1 MRDRDFQGQV
11 DDLLKRAYWNSRYSS
26 EIRRLHNI
34 ATEKQKP
41 RLKKTISEAIAAK
54 AVEPS
59 HSRSYKRFLS
69 SGSFAPYSIFMR
81 ALFTPHMEKE
91 LTEVLKLVLFSESS
105 TSTGSRKAVELAMK
119 AYPKAI
125 GWNEPEALKALKD
138 AVTVIESYDHD
149 QSTETSLN
157 ELKSAFELLVN
168 AEVKTSAEII
178 SIKCYSQLSRLQ
190 VRLQGTDLHDLATM
204 AYNRAC
210 YLI

>member
-1 MRDRDFQGQV
+1 MKDREFKGQV

-41 RLKKTISEAIAAK
+41 GLKRIIAEAIAAK
-54 AVEPS
+54 AVNPA
-59 HSRSYKRFLS
+59 HAGSYKRFFNR
-69 SGSFAPYSIFMR
+69 GSFKPY
-81 ALFTPHMEKE
+81 ALFFHALFVPHMEKV
-91 LTEVLKLVLFSESS
+91 LAEVLKLVLFSESS

-119 AYPKAI
+119 SYPKAI
-125 GWNEPEALKALKD
+125 GWNEPDALEALRKAVL
-138 AVTVIESYDHD
+138 VIEAYDHD
-149 QSTETSLN
+149 QTSPEAQE

-178 SIKCYSQLSRLQ
+178 SVRCYSQLSRLQ
-190 VRLQGTDLHDLATM
+190 VKLQGTDLHDLATM
-204 AYNRAC
+204 AFNRAC

>member
-1 MRDRDFQGQV
+1 MLDKDFKLQV

-41 RLKKTISEAIAAK
+41 GLKRIISEAIAAK
-54 AVEPS
+54 AVNPA
-59 HSRSYKRFLS
+59 HAGSYKRFFNR
-69 SGSFAPYSIFMR
+69 GSFKPYALFFH
-81 ALFTPHMEKE
+81 ALFTPHMEKV
-91 LTEVLKLVLFSESS
+91 LAEVLKLVLFSESS

-119 AYPKAI
+119 SYPKAI
-125 GWNEPEALKALKD
+125 GWNEPDALEALRKAVL
-138 AVTVIESYDHD
+138 VIEAYDHD
-149 QSTETSLN
+149 QTSPEAQE

-178 SIKCYSQLSRLQ
+178 SVRCYSQLSRLQ
-190 VRLQGTDLHDLATM
+190 VKLQGTDLHDLATM
-204 AYNRAC
+204 AFNRAC

>member
-1 MRDRDFQGQV
+1 MKDREFKGQV

-41 RLKKTISEAIAAK
+41 RLKKTIAEAIAAK
-54 AVEPS
+54 AVNPA
-59 HSRSYKRFLS
+59 HAGSYKRFFNR
-69 SGSFAPYSIFMR
+69 GSFKPYALFFH
-81 ALFTPHMEKE
+81 ALFTSHMEKE

-119 AYPKAI
+119 SYPKAI
-125 GWNEPEALKALKD
+125 GWNEPDALEALRKAVL
-138 AVTVIESYDHD
+138 VIEAYDHD
-149 QSTETSLN
+149 QTSPEAQE

-178 SIKCYSQLSRLQ
+178 SVRCYSQLSRLQ
-190 VRLQGTDLHDLATM
+190 VKLQGTDLHDLATM
-204 AYNRAC
+204 AFNRAC

>member
-69 SGSFAPYSIFMR
+69 NGSFAPYSIFMR

-105 TSTGSRKAVELAMK
+105 TSTGSRKAVELAMN

-138 AVTVIESYDHD
+138 AVSVIESYDHD

-178 SIKCYSQLSRLQ
+178 SIRCYSQLSRLQ
-190 VRLQGTDLHDLATM
+190 VKLQGTDLHDLATM

>member
-1 MRDRDFQGQV
+1 MKDMDFQSQV

-125 GWNEPEALKALKD
+125 SWNEPEALQALKD

-149 QSTETSLN
+149 QSTETALN

-178 SIKCYSQLSRLQ
+178 SIRCYSQLSRLQ
-190 VRLQGTDLHDLATM
+190 VKLQGTDLHDLATM

>member
-1 MRDRDFQGQV
+1 MKDRDFQGQV

-138 AVTVIESYDHD
+138 AVSVIESYDHD

>member
-1 MRDRDFQGQV
+1 MKDRDFQGQV

-41 RLKKTISEAIAAK
+41 HLKKTISEAIASR

-81 ALFTPHMEKE
+81 ALFVPHMEKE

-125 GWNEPEALKALKD
+125 GWNEPEALQALKD

-178 SIKCYSQLSRLQ
+178 SIRCYSQLSRLQ
-190 VRLQGTDLHDLATM
+190 VKLQGTDLHDLATL

>member
-1 MRDRDFQGQV
+1 
-11 DDLLKRAYWNSRYSS
+11 
-26 EIRRLHNI
+26 
-34 ATEKQKP
+34 
-41 RLKKTISEAIAAK
+41 
-54 AVEPS
+54 
-59 HSRSYKRFLS
+59 
-69 SGSFAPYSIFMR
+69 
-81 ALFTPHMEKE
+81 MEKE

-138 AVTVIESYDHD
+138 AVLVIEAYDHD
-149 QSTETSLN
+149 QSTETAQE

-168 AEVKTSAEII
+168 ADVKTSAEII
-178 SIKCYSQLSRLQ
+178 SIRCYSQLSRLQ

>member
-1 MRDRDFQGQV
+1 MKDKDFKGQV

-41 RLKKTISEAIAAK
+41 GLRKIIAEAIAAK
-54 AVEPS
+54 AVNPA
-59 HSRSYKRFLS
+59 HAGSYKRFFNR
-69 SGSFAPYSIFMR
+69 GSFKPYALFFH
-81 ALFTPHMEKE
+81 ALFTPHMQKE

-105 TSTGSRKAVELAMK
+105 TSTGSRKAIELAMK
-119 AYPKAI
+119 SYTKAI
-125 GWNEPEALKALKD
+125 GWNEPEALQALKA
-138 AVTVIESYDHD
+138 AVLVIESYNHD
-149 QSTETSLN
+149 QSSESAQQ

-204 AYNRAC
+204 AFNRAC

>member
-1 MRDRDFQGQV
+1 MLDKDFKGQV

-41 RLKKTISEAIAAK
+41 GLKKTIAEAIAGK
-54 AVEPS
+54 AVNPS
-59 HSRSYKRFLS
+59 HSRSYKTFLS
-69 SGSFAPYSIFMR
+69 KGSFAPYSIFMR
-81 ALFTPHMEKE
+81 ALFVPHMEKE

-125 GWNEPEALKALKD
+125 GWNEPESLEALKK
-138 AVTVIESYDHD
+138 AVLVIEAYDHD
-149 QSTETSLN
+149 QTSTETQQ

-178 SIKCYSQLSRLQ
+178 SVRCYSQLSRLQ
-190 VRLQGTDLHDLATM
+190 VKLQGTDLHDLATM
-204 AYNRAC
+204 AFNRAC

>member
-1 MRDRDFQGQV
+1 MKDRDFQGQV

-81 ALFTPHMEKE
+81 ALFVPHMEKE

-149 QSTETSLN
+149 QSTETAQD

-178 SIKCYSQLSRLQ
+178 SIRCYSQLSRLQ
-190 VRLQGTDLHDLATM
+190 VKLQGTDLHDLATM

>member
-1 MRDRDFQGQV
+1 MKDRDFQGQV

-41 RLKKTISEAIAAK
+41 GLKRIISEAIAAK
-54 AVEPS
+54 AVNPA
-59 HSRSYKRFLS
+59 HAGSYKRFFNR
-69 SGSFAPYSIFMR
+69 GSFKPY
-81 ALFTPHMEKE
+81 ALFFHALFVPHMEKE

-119 AYPKAI
+119 SYPKAI
-125 GWNEPEALKALKD
+125 GWNEPDALEALRKAVL
-138 AVTVIESYDHD
+138 VIEAYDHD
-149 QSTETSLN
+149 QTSPEAQE

-178 SIKCYSQLSRLQ
+178 SVRCYSQLSRLQ
-190 VRLQGTDLHDLATM
+190 VKLQGTDLHDLATM
-204 AYNRAC
+204 AFNRAC